1 MRRSISMRVYS
12 RRLTLQSSAWIAF
25 IGVIS
30 KKILTTARHC
40 TTYTN
45 EKEYLKLE
53 GKFMVLGRAGN
64 LPSLTWAS
72 DKLQYKLQYI
82 KQTAKRECQSQEV
95 CTVA

>member
-30 KKILTTARHC
+30 KKKLTTGRHC
-40 TTYTN
+40 TTCTN

-72 DKLQYKLQYI
+72 YKLQYI